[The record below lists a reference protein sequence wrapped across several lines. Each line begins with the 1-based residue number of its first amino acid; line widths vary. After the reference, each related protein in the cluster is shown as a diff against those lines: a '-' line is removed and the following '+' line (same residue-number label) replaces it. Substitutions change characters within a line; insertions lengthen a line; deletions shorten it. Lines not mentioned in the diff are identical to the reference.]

1 MSRIAS
7 TAKSF
12 NPVLN
17 NVFEKTVKYSYGRT
31 HLRDPEACQKIID
44 KLDLTH
50 HYKPNNFNIIDVN
63 PGYGLLSSMLNYE
76 LKPKNHILI
85 EDKDKC
91 VSTLTGMIDE
101 LQNKSNNDSFE
112 LYKKDAYEWE
122 TYSDLIDKDKLIS
135 PIVQPYEKVN
145 DDLLIVAN
153 WTGMRDES
161 IIAQWVGCCGN
172 RNWLMKYGKVRMVIF
187 VPALSAMKFITE
199 PGFRKRRR
207 TGMKF
212 SLFTDSK
219 LVAITEAAEKTIS
232 EDYKIEDKES
242 DEEKS
247 LRGSSSNGGLKIPVG
262 LGYDP
267 RVLVRDQPPVITKAQ
282 YFRNADFAVIEVIP
296 GDHTSNEIANIEYFM
311 SSIYV
316 TSAPLKSSI
325 TGVAPGAEYLLK
337 LIPKDI
343 LEKKS
348 YELTNEDILEIARAY
363 EEWPFKPSLEDSYM
377 GDFTQTEAYF

>member
-219 LVAITEAAEKTIS
+219 LVAITEAA
-232 EDYKIEDKES
+232 
-242 DEEKS
+242 
-247 LRGSSSNGGLKIPVG
+247 IPVG